1 MTTYYIMNREII
13 MHCRS
18 IDCEKLTQG
27 TVNSHI
33 KVVLPEAI
41 VPKEKE
47 LVSVKVVS
55 AEIPYAWYNISDN
68 LNNNYITYDTTETLN
83 LGNKSYTATELI
95 RFLNTFDEQP
105 FGFAYNKFS
114 GKVTITNTDSFNHT
128 INFTVGNI
136 RSVLGAKHQ
145 DELIVA
151 GASKELESL
160 LDLVSVHAVYVKTS
174 LASGNVLST
183 NTTNSTT
190 LQKIQVQNNSSSIIY
205 LDLNSYLTVS
215 ELKNQIIDT
224 FDVQLCDQNNKLI
237 DLNLVDWEMTIVF
250 NIKTVTTP
258 VVEVRQ
264 AESIQPLVLTEEEE
278 TEIQMDDLIEKL
290 RDESGLNNKEE
301 EENIVDIV

>member
-1 MTTYYIMNREII
+1 M
-13 MHCRS
+13 
-18 IDCEKLTQG
+18 
-27 TVNSHI
+27 
-33 KVVLPEAI
+33 
-41 VPKEKE
+41 
-47 LVSVKVVS
+47 
-55 AEIPYAWYNISDN
+55 
-68 LNNNYITYDTTETLN
+68 
-83 LGNKSYTATELI
+83 
-95 RFLNTFDEQP
+95 
-105 FGFAYNKFS
+105 
-114 GKVTITNTDSFNHT
+114 
-128 INFTVGNI
+128 
-136 RSVLGAKHQ
+136 
-145 DELIVA
+145 
-151 GASKELESL
+151 

-301 EENIVDIV
+301 EENIVDII